1 MADNIGRERSNYWTR
16 ASSRRTFLGG
26 AMAATVG
33 TAALM
38 AGCGDDSS
46 GGSTPGAT
54 SPAGTGT
61 APATSQAGTPKPGGE
76 LSLSLAL
83 APSTLDPHL
92 GNSGGDDVYWR
103 SMFDT
108 LVGVDQQYK
117 PQQALS
123 LAKSWEQPDDT
134 TIIFHLRDGVKLHD
148 DSALDSDLVKW
159 NMDRV
164 KDPQLHSTYAALM
177 APLRQVQTPDPQ
189 TATFVMDAPD
199 AAMFSNLYQRGGAII
214 SRKAAEQ
221 YGDQFGSHPV
231 GAGPFI
237 FDEYVPNSHVRVKK
251 NPNYWRKD
259 TAGNALPYL
268 DAVTMRILPD
278 STSALAS
285 LKSGQLQLMGI
296 NPSQLSGVE
305 NDKSFTLLKVP
316 GSGIASLFVFNFDK
330 PEVSDVRVRQAIAMS
345 INAEAVNKAVYFGT
359 ATVADSGMW
368 PQGSW
373 LYEPSSKYPKY
384 DPEKAKSLLSQAGV
398 SNANLGLLTYSATTL
413 VQQST
418 LYQSQLKQ
426 AGINA
431 QLSQLAVGPATADF
445 FVNHTAPIFSTS
457 WSFYPEPDNAS
468 ANNFDKAGYYNPMK
482 KFIDPKLETL
492 LKQGRETYDLAERK
506 KIYNEVNDIVL
517 EQCYYVPY
525 IYGTS
530 LNLGSSKLQNM
541 DKLVDGAKK
550 WVFPELWLKS

>member
-1 MADNIGRERSNYWTR
+1 MAQENYWKR
-16 ASSRRTFLGG
+16 RQSRRTFLGG
-26 AMAATVG
+26 AAVAGIG
-33 TAALM
+33 TAALI

-46 GGSTPGAT
+46 GSSTPGITPAAGTTSAASSTTAAAT
-54 SPAGTGT
+54 SA
-61 APATSQAGTPKPGGE
+61 ANAPKPGGE
-76 LSLSLAL
+76 LSAALTL

-92 GNSGGDDVYWR
+92 GNSGGDDYYWR
-103 SMFDT
+103 AMFDT
-108 LVGVDQQYK
+108 LVGVDQDYK
-117 PQQALS
+117 IQEASS
-123 LAKSWEQPDDT
+123 LAESWEQPDDT
-134 TIIFHLRDGVKLHD
+134 TIIFHLRDGVTLHD
-148 DSALDSDLVKW
+148 GSTFDSDLVKW

-164 KDPQLHSTYAALM
+164 KDPELHSTYAALM
-177 APLRQVQTPDPQ
+177 APLEQVETPDPK
-189 TATFVMDAPD
+189 TATFHMDAPD

-214 SRKAAEQ
+214 SRQAADQ
-221 YGDQFGSHPV
+221 FGDQFGSHPV

-237 FDEYVPNSHVRVKK
+237 FDEYVPNSHVRMKK

-259 TAGNALPYL
+259 AAGNALPYL
-268 DAVTMRILPD
+268 DAVTLRILPD
-278 STSALAS
+278 QTSALAS
-285 LKSGQLQLMGI
+285 MKSGQLQLMGI

-316 GSGIASLFVFNFDK
+316 GSSIGSLLVFNLDK

-345 INAEAVNKAVYFGT
+345 INAEAVNKAVYFDT
-359 ATVADSGMW
+359 ATVADSGLW
-368 PQGSW
+368 PEGSW
-373 LYEPSSKYPKY
+373 IYQPSSKYPKY
-384 DPEKAKSLLSQAGV
+384 DLDKAKQLLSEAGV
-398 SNANLGLLTYSATTL
+398 SSPNIGLLTYSATTL

-445 FVNHTAPIFSTS
+445 FVNHTVPVFSTS

-468 ANNFDKAGYYNPMK
+468 ANNFDANGYYNPMK
-482 KFIDPKLETL
+482 KFIDPKMEAL
-492 LKQGRETYDLAERK
+492 LKQGRETYDQDERK

-525 IYGTS
+525 IYGTA
-530 LNLGSSKLQNM
+530 LLLGSSKLQNM

-550 WVFPELWLKS
+550 WVYPELWIKS